1 MVTGI
6 LVGKEMT
13 FTDSTGQQVTKLIK
27 IDPTQFAQAGT
38 TIADAF
44 TKFIDNLW
52 GAFKDAEY
60 TDIIEHTLKA
70 DEVRHGNRMVDI
82 INGLQN
88 IGTII
93 DAVDSFVDLIAKTV
107 ENKKKYGD
115 LGTQG
120 KKLAAM
126 LINFVAQFQK
136 SFKTEG

>member
-1 MVTGI
+1 MQAVS
-6 LVGKEMT
+6 T
-13 FTDSTGQQVTKLIK
+13 FTDMVTELVK
-27 IDPTQFAQAGT
+27 IDQTKFAEAGT

-44 TKFIDNLW
+44 KYFIDNLW

-60 TDIIEHTLKA
+60 TDTIEHTLKA

-93 DAVDSFVDLIAKTV
+93 EAVDSFVDLIAKTI

-115 LGTQG
+115 LGAHG
-120 KKLAAM
+120 KSLAIM
-126 LINFVAQFQK
+126 LNNFVF
-136 SFKTEG
+136 

>member
-13 FTDSTGQQVTKLIK
+13 FTDSTGQQVTKLVK
-27 IDPTQFAQAGT
+27 IDPTQFAQAGR
-38 TIADAF
+38 TIAKAF
-44 TKFIDNLW
+44 KKFIDNLW

-60 TDIIEHTLKA
+60 TDTIKHALKA
-70 DEVRHGNRMVDI
+70 DEVRHGNRMVEI

-93 DAVDSFVDLIAKTV
+93 EAVDSFVDLIAKTV

-115 LGTQG
+115 LG
-120 KKLAAM
+120 A
-126 LINFVAQFQK
+126 
-136 SFKTEG
+136 